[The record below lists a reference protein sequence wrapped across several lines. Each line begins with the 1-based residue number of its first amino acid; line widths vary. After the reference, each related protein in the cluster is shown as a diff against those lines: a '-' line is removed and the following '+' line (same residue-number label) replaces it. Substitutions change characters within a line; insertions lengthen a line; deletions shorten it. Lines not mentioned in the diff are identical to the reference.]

1 MNKLMKMLGRKYISA
16 KIKVEDFMKKE
27 DGMETLETIILVVV
41 AVAVAALIISALQ
54 GENGLIPKLF
64 KMIQDKLE
72 TLFGTKS

>member
-41 AVAVAALIISALQ
+41 AVAVAALIISALS
-54 GENGLIPKLF
+54 GEGGLINELF
-64 KMIQDKLE
+64 KKIKDQLDN
-72 TLFGTKS
+72 LFSKK